1 MGGVF
6 EIRTHINPLTGVNF
20 SQLFCYNAKYQRKE
34 SREAEMSDNHEHGH
48 THTHEHFH
56 EHTHV
61 DESGREY
68 THTHVHGDGSHH
80 HEHGHVHSAEH
91 TKSVLNRMSRIIG
104 HMEST
109 KRMVEDGRDC
119 SEVLI
124 QLSAIESAIKSV
136 SRVILKEH
144 MSTCIIDAVKHDDLD
159 TIEELNKAIDKF
171 IR

>member
-1 MGGVF
+1 
-6 EIRTHINPLTGVNF
+6 
-20 SQLFCYNAKYQRKE
+20 
-34 SREAEMSDNHEHGH
+34 MSDNHEHGH
-48 THTHEHFH
+48 THEHEHFH

-61 DESGREY
+61 DENGHEF
-68 THTHVHGDGSHH
+68 THTHVHGSGSHH

-91 TKSVLNRMSRIIG
+91 TMTVLNRMSRIIG

-159 TIEELNKAIDKF
+159 TIE
-171 IR
+171 

>member
-1 MGGVF
+1 MAAS
-6 EIRTHINPLTGVNF
+6 N
-20 SQLFCYNAKYQRKE
+20 
-34 SREAEMSDNHEHGH
+34 DHEKTNSHGH
-48 THTHEHFH
+48 THEHQHFH
-56 EHTHV
+56 EHSHT
-61 DESGREY
+61 DENGNVY
-68 THTHVHGDGSHH
+68 THTHAHIDGEHH
-80 HEHGHVHSAEH
+80 HDHGHIHSEEH
-91 TKSVLNRMSRIIG
+91 TRRVLNRMSRIIG

-109 KRMVEDGRDC
+109 RRMVENGRDC